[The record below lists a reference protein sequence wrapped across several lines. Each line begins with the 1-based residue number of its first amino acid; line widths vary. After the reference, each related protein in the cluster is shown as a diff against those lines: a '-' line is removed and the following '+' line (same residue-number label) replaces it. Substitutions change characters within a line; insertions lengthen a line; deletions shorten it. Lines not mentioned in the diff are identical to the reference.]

1 MTNFEAVHPR
11 TGGTGPHRTKFASKT
26 QSEADVTLEAVSPA
40 EPIRNMEDAPTDG
53 EVIEALFDGDWYE
66 VHWSQR
72 ADDGSPYG
80 TEGWATLE
88 DTMLMPDLEG
98 WRPAAEENFVDEDAN
113 FRAESDFLA
122 AAEEA
127 KQADQRKA
135 DAARRRETS
144 RRNREYLE
152 EQYKSLTGTDV
163 SAERRPM
170 VQLRKEVNA
179 LAALNA
185 LSSLSKVMQGFR

>member
-1 MTNFEAVHPR
+1 MTTFEAVHPR

-53 EVIEALFDGDWYE
+53 EVIEALFDGEWYE

-72 ADDGSPYG
+72 AYDGSPYG
-80 TEGWATLE
+80 AEGWATLE

>member
-1 MTNFEAVHPR
+1 MTNFEAAHPR
-11 TGGTGPHRTKFASKT
+11 TGGTGPHRTKFAAKT
-26 QSEADVTLEAVSPA
+26 RSTADVTLEAVPPA

-53 EVIEALFDGDWYE
+53 EVIEALFEDEWYE

-72 ADDGSPYG
+72 AYDGSPYG

-98 WRPAAEENFVDEDAN
+98 WRPAAEENFVDELAD
-113 FRAESDFLA
+113 FRAEADFLA

-127 KQADQRKA
+127 KQADERKA

-144 RRNREYLE
+144 RRNREYFE

-170 VQLRKEVNA
+170 VQLRREVNA

-185 LSSLSKVMQGFR
+185 LSALSKVMQDFR